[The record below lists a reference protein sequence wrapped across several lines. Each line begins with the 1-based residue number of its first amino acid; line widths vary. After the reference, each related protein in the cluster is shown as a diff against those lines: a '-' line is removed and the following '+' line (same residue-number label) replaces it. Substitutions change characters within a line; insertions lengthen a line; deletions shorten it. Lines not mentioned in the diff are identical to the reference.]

1 MRANKKGLSR
11 RDFLRS
17 AAAAAGAAVA
27 APLLKAEAAGGMSA
41 PAARLPALRQ
51 ASGKVTFWQHFG
63 GVGRPELTME
73 LIEEYKE
80 VEPDL
85 DIEYQTTP
93 IAEYDQRLLTTL
105 AAGSA
110 SDMFAI
116 GDWNF
121 ALYLSNGW
129 LAPADPAVF
138 KVADTAAL
146 VDLYLP
152 SSLVALVVDDKLY
165 GIPNEY
171 NVLHTYYR
179 ADQFVEVGLD
189 PMTPPTTWEQMGE
202 YGEALTVR
210 QGDVMTRAGFQWPN
224 RPPMS
229 TEWTLKQFHP
239 LIYQLGGDILN
250 EDLTEC
256 TLNSEEGQRAA
267 QMVLDYYAKYKC
279 SEVGYT
285 LTDKNPEF
293 WQGRSSM
300 DLQGP
305 WGAGLGK
312 ATDRELYDGY
322 PDTWAVANYPD
333 WGDDTVRKMS
343 PLWRW
348 AYVVNSASDM
358 QNEAWGFIDFLSQHQ
373 LRWLF
378 DVGDIPCRKGWEDD
392 PSLADLP
399 WLPIQL
405 ADFAYGVPVPQTP
418 KYFEMLEMFA
428 QGIER
433 IIAEEGNVKG
443 SLDEATE
450 RINEIL
456 AAE

>member
-1 MRANKKGLSR
+1 MCANKKGLSR

-17 AAAAAGAAVA
+17 AAAAAGAVAA
-27 APLLKAEAAGGMSA
+27 APLLKAEAST
-41 PAARLPALRQ
+41 PAARVPALRQ

-63 GVGRPELTME
+63 GSGRPELTEE
-73 LIEEYKE
+73 LIKEYKD
-80 VEPDL
+80 VEPNL
-85 DIEYQTTP
+85 EIEYQTTP
-93 IAEYDQRLLTTL
+93 IAQYDQRLLTTL
-105 AAGSA
+105 AAGTA

-138 KVADTAAL
+138 EVADTAAL
-146 VDLYLP
+146 VDLFLP
-152 SSLVALVVDDKLY
+152 SSLVALVIEDRLY

-189 PMTPPTTWEQMGE
+189 PEKPPSTWTEMGE
-202 YGEALTVR
+202 DGEALTVR
-210 QGDVMTRAGFQWPN
+210 KDGAMVRAGFQWPN

-250 EDLTEC
+250 EDMTEC

-267 QMVLDYYAKYKC
+267 QMVLDYHIKYKC
-279 SEVGYT
+279 SEAGFI
-285 LTDKNPEF
+285 LEDKNPEF
-293 WQGRSSM
+293 WQGRFSM

-312 ATDRELYDGY
+312 ATNPELFQGY
-322 PDTWAVANYPD
+322 PNSWAITNFPS
-333 WGDDTVRKMS
+333 WGDDTVRMMS

-348 AYVVNSASDM
+348 AYVVNNASDM
-358 QNEAWGFIDFLSQHQ
+358 QDEAWGFIDFLSQHQ

-378 DVGDIPCRKGWEDD
+378 DVGDIPCRKGWEND
-392 PSLADLP
+392 PSLAELP

-405 ADFAYGVPVPQTP
+405 VDFAYGVPVPQTP
-418 KYFEMLEMFA
+418 KYFEILEAFS

-433 IIAEEGNVKG
+433 IIADKGNVQG
-443 SLDEATE
+443 SLDEATA